1 MKTYSTPVDL
11 FLPGPTC
18 TPILCFPLLP
28 SSSPPRWSV
37 PIENQVP
44 KNPRFEQDEVQ
55 QDQDQ
60 GVLDKGVCEA
70 GTTGLEVSM
79 LDIFVN
85 GRGIIVDM

>member
-1 MKTYSTPVDL
+1 MKTYPTPVDL
-11 FLPGPTC
+11 FLPAPTR
-18 TPILCFPLLP
+18 TPTLCIPLLP
-28 SSSPPRWSV
+28 SSSPSRWSV

-60 GVLDKGVCEA
+60 GMFDKGVCKA
-70 GTTGLEVSM
+70 GTTGLEVSLSDM
-79 LDIFVN
+79 FVN

>member
-11 FLPGPTC
+11 FLPGPTR
-18 TPILCFPLLP
+18 TPILCFPLLA

-60 GVLDKGVCEA
+60 GMFDKGVCEA
-70 GTTGLEVSM
+70 GTTGLEVSLSNM
-79 LDIFVN
+79 FVN
-85 GRGIIVDM
+85 GRSRIVEM